1 MTKLIGTEEGRKC
14 AHIRSS
20 YNNTPI
26 ELAAMHGARSRG
38 IVEALA
44 PHSPPVEGANS
55 NSAEDI
61 LAAGPALLT
70 QWEQKREAQDKEKQ
84 QAAGGSTVF
93 DVKGGEVHECE
104 SIEPAKD
111 DAAAEAAKT
120 KKEEGNAAF
129 KEGKY
134 DIALTA
140 YTDAIK
146 LQGDNAVLWSNRS
159 ATYLALKLPKDA
171 LVDAEVCRG
180 LKPKWDKACLRLA
193 KARIALG
200 MFEDAAV
207 AAFEGLKLDN
217 NSKTLKALT
226 NEAVKLGKEAH
237 QKELARRKEVNAERK
252 REALAGGNAVECN
265 YCSGTGFSNNVDC
278 SSCGGRLRVI

>member
-1 MTKLIGTEEGRKC
+1 M
-14 AHIRSS
+14 
-20 YNNTPI
+20 
-26 ELAAMHGARSRG
+26 
-38 IVEALA
+38 
-44 PHSPPVEGANS
+44 
-55 NSAEDI
+55 
-61 LAAGPALLT
+61 
-70 QWEQKREAQDKEKQ
+70 
-84 QAAGGSTVF
+84 
-93 DVKGGEVHECE
+93 
-104 SIEPAKD
+104 
-111 DAAAEAAKT
+111 
-120 KKEEGNAAF
+120 
-129 KEGKY
+129 
-134 DIALTA
+134 TA

-217 NSKTLKALT
+217 NNKTLKALT

-278 SSCGGRLRVI
+278 SSCGGQGFR